1 MHKIIK
7 FEVKKGELVPLNI
20 HNFNLMKNFLA
31 KCNEGDQVSMY
42 ISKEEKDD
50 GTLSQ
55 LAKIHA
61 DIRHIS
67 SVSGH
72 TFEEIKLL
80 VKTEAGLV
88 IETESSLEV
97 KSFAECSKEEL
108 GLVIQILTKII
119 DLL

>member
-7 FEVKKGELVPLNI
+7 FEVKKGELVPINI
-20 HNFNLMKNFLA
+20 HNFNLMKNFLHNC
-31 KCNEGDQVSMY
+31 KEGDIVSMY
-42 ISKEEKDD
+42 VSKEEKDN
-50 GTLSQ
+50 GSLAQ

-67 SVSGH
+67 NISGH

-88 IETESSLEV
+88 IETETSPQI
-97 KSFAECSKEEL
+97 KSFADCSKEEL
-108 GLVIQILTKII
+108 NVVLQILSKII
-119 DLL
+119 DLV